1 MILDEIVAA
10 KREEVAERKRLVP
23 RDVLESQAASAP
35 AARDFKSAL
44 RVPGNVGL
52 IAEVKKASPS
62 RGVMAADLDP
72 VATARTYERCGAA
85 AISVLTD
92 KKFFCGSLDFLRDVR
107 TAVAVPVLCKE
118 FVIDERQVYEA
129 RAAGADAVLLIV
141 RILTDDELSSFM
153 EEARKLGMA
162 SLVEIHSKEELVRAI
177 SASAEI
183 IGINNRNLETF
194 ETRLGTTIELASEVP
209 DDVVFVSESGIKT
222 REDVDALAA
231 VGVDAVLVGESL
243 VTSGAIETKID
254 ELLGRTG

>member
-10 KREEVAERKRLVP
+10 KREEVAERERLVP

-35 AARDFKSAL
+35 AARDLKSAL
-44 RVPGNVGL
+44 RVPGEVGL

-92 KKFFCGSLDFLRDVR
+92 KKFFCGSLDSLRDVR

-118 FVIDERQVYEA
+118 FVIDASQVYEA

-153 EEARKLGMA
+153 EETRKLGMA
-162 SLVEIHSKEELVRAI
+162 SLVEIHSREELGRAI

-222 REDVDALAA
+222 REDVDTLAA

-243 VTSGAIETKID
+243 VTSGSIETKID
-254 ELLGRTG
+254 ELLGRAG